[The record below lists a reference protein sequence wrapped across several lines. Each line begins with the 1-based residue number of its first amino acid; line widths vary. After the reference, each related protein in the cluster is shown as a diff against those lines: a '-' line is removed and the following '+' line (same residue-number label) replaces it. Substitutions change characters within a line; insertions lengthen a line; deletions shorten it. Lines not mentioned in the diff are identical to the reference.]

1 MVIFYRRL
9 PKFEYIKPET
19 QDMLFKIL
27 SDSKNCSV
35 YAGGTDLIPKLKKRL
50 IKPPDILVDLKGL
63 KELDYIKMEGG
74 NLKIG
79 ALSTIYS
86 VATSNIVIEKFNILS
101 QAAKSI
107 AAFQIQNRGTIVGN
121 ICNAVPSADS
131 APALLV
137 LNAKLNI
144 TKKDYTRKVN
154 IDEFFVGP
162 NKTVLDKDEIV
173 TEIEITEIPSS
184 SKGIYYKLST
194 RGRMDLAT
202 VGVAVLL
209 DIDNGRFSDI
219 KIGLGAVA
227 PTPFRAKRAE
237 ELLKGE
243 KINKELINNAAR
255 IASDESSPIDDHRAS
270 ANYRKIMVETL
281 VKRAICRLTEVK

>member
-9 PKFEYIKPET
+9 PKFEYIKPES
-19 QDMLFKIL
+19 QNMLFEIL
-27 SDSKNCSV
+27 SDNKNCSV

-50 IKPPDILVDLKGL
+50 IKPPDVLIDLKGL
-63 KELDYIKMEGG
+63 NELDYIKIEGG
-74 NLKIG
+74 ALKIG

-86 VATSNIVIEKFNILS
+86 VATSKIVIEKFNILS

-144 TKKDYTRKVN
+144 KKKDGSRKVN
-154 IDEFFVGP
+154 IDEFFIGP

-173 TEIEITEIPSS
+173 TEVEISEVPSS
-184 SKGIYYKLST
+184 FKGIYYKLST
-194 RGRMDLAT
+194 RGKMDLAT

-209 DIDNGRFSDI
+209 GSDNGRFSDI
-219 KIGLGAVA
+219 RIGLGAVA
-227 PTPFRAKRAE
+227 PTPIRAKRAE

-270 ANYRKIMVETL
+270 ATYRKIMVETL
-281 VKRAICRLTEVK
+281 VKRAICRLTEVG